1 VDVQIK
7 PFAFESDLT
16 AKGVTK
22 ENYIQV
28 YRKIWATL
36 RHDLYM
42 SIQKWRAQNPRE
54 LTVPQKV
61 CEQLYEEE
69 FEHFETIRQE
79 IFKLITGHDL
89 D

>member
-1 VDVQIK
+1 
-7 PFAFESDLT
+7 
-16 AKGVTK
+16 
-22 ENYIQV
+22 
-28 YRKIWATL
+28 
-36 RHDLYM
+36 M
-42 SIQKWRAQNPRE
+42 SIQKWRAQNLRE

-89 D
+89 DQREVKSLMLKAYIEFSAISAG